1 MRQTLISFGSPL
13 VVMLVALL
21 LPVQTFAAIC
31 FKASYGSSE
40 TTIKLTIQGVA
51 EEFFSLVGE
60 GIHTSCGVSLQSAP
74 LTGAAH
80 LRSDGKVHFS
90 VTIGGTAGCDPTAF
104 SGLLDPPS
112 FNTGNGTYDIVN
124 GVFGNA
130 TFSAASCI
138 PLPQ

>member
-1 MRQTLISFGSPL
+1 
-13 VVMLVALL
+13 MLVALL

-40 TTIKLTIQGVA
+40 TTIKLTVQGVA

-60 GIHTSCGVSLQSAP
+60 GIHANCSVSLQSAP

-90 VTIGGTAGCDPTAF
+90 VTVGGTAGCDPIAF

-112 FNTGNGTYDIVN
+112 FNTGNGTYDVVN